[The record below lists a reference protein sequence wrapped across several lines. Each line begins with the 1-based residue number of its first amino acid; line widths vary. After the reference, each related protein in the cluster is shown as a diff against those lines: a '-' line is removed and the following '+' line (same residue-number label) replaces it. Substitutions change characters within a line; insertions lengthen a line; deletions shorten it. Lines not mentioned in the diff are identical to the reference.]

1 MASYCNYTGP
11 FFPGLSVN
19 LNREGPGILQS
30 ELLKRRQRV
39 DNRSDENWEKFS
51 RLKQKKA
58 PKRQYLLVFYCNTVK
73 PLLSGHPRGMLWCPL
88 NTGCPPNTG
97 FDR

>member
-30 ELLKRRQRV
+30 ELLKTRQRV
-39 DNRSDENWEKFS
+39 DNRVKKTGRNVRAVYNKKRLQKRHHLLVYCNIHVAVKFS
-51 RLKQKKA
+51 SILKS
-58 PKRQYLLVFYCNTVK
+58 V
-73 PLLSGHPRGMLWCPL
+73 
-88 NTGCPPNTG
+88 
-97 FDR
+97 